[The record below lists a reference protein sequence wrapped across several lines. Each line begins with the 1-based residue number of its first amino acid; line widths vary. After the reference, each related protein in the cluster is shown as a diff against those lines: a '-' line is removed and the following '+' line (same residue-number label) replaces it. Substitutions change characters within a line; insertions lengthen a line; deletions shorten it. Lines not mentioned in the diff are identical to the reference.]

1 MIPLV
6 SIIIPT
12 YNRTEII
19 PETLDSVAAQT
30 MQNFEAIICDD
41 GSTDDIESIV
51 KSYDKRFRIVRLQ
64 HKGLPAI
71 ARNAGIISARGQFLA
86 FLDSDDIWL
95 PEKLEKQLL
104 FMKKFP
110 DLGLVGTNAYF
121 MRGKEKTEELY
132 FESSSTFHTN
142 IINELLFRN
151 LFICSSVLVKAHL
164 IKKTGLFCE
173 EHILKPAEDYDLWL
187 RFSAITDCGYMA
199 EPLLWYRTNQQESVS
214 MNHNAIALAKAHS
227 TVVERLEKFTKKHSL
242 TVSKKAIIKARRNYT
257 KDIIRA
263 SGFFASLPYYSLV
276 IRDTIAIR
284 LS

>member
-12 YNRTEII
+12 YNRAEILS
-19 PETLDSVAAQT
+19 ETLDSVAAQT

-173 EHILKPAEDYDLWL
+173 EKILKATEDYDLWM
-187 RFSAITDCGYMA
+187 RFAAIEDCGYIA
-199 EPLLWYRTNQQESVS
+199 EPLLWYRTNQQQTVRSEQT
-214 MNHNAIALAKAHS
+214 AIMRAKAHLYI
-227 TVVERLEKFTKKHSL
+227 VKRMEKFVQKQFL
-242 TVSKKAIIKARRNYT
+242 PVSKKILIKARRNYM
-257 KDIIRA
+257 KDIIRS
-263 SGFFASLPYYSLV
+263 SGFFASLPYYGLV
-276 IRDTIAIR
+276 IRDSIAMR
-284 LS
+284 FY